1 MVLFQVIFS
10 LNVNV
15 FQIEEEEKKWITVF
29 ELVESERK

>member
-1 MVLFQVIFS
+1 MVLFQMIFS

-15 FQIEEEEKKWITVF
+15 FQIEEEEKEWITVF